1 MESGIQR
8 NNIEKQIELLA
19 DSLELWAGT
28 MNSEGIDYFFTV
40 TDMDRNGRLELIVSS
55 CQGTGLYTYSDY
67 FEVNDTFDGLTAVE
81 GNRMEGHSEADII
94 VDSAPVYY
102 DAQNKVY
109 YYIYDDIIRNG
120 KEYYENK
127 RAVSLENGKIVQN
140 DLAYKTT
147 VFENEKQMTD
157 CTDREGKNITAD
169 QYDGI
174 ADTVYGSLEK
184 QKAVFSW
191 NRAESMGE
199 LQQMGKEKLCGMLL
213 DSYSK
218 FSGEQ

>member
-1 MESGIQR
+1 MI
-8 NNIEKQIELLA
+8 
-19 DSLELWAGT
+19 W
-28 MNSEGIDYFFTV
+28 
-40 TDMDRNGRLELIVSS
+40 
-55 CQGTGLYTYSDY
+55 
-67 FEVNDTFDGLTAVE
+67 
-81 GNRMEGHSEADII
+81 H
-94 VDSAPVYY
+94 
-102 DAQNKVY
+102 
-109 YYIYDDIIRNG
+109 IRQ
-120 KEYYENK
+120 
-127 RAVSLENGKIVQN
+127 LF
-140 DLAYKTT
+140 
-147 VFENEKQMTD
+147 FENEKQMTD

-218 FSGEQ
+218 FTGEQ